1 MKIIFVSFLKMFFR
15 NRGAILGS
23 IITPLAFLL
32 IFGFVFGKQDA
43 KIYKVGTYPIPSQK
57 FLTVLKSLPTN
68 VTTYKDIEELKRD
81 IKKGHIDIGIYIKKK
96 GFTFYYNKNDI
107 KDVQVNKKVIGTI
120 IAAYEK
126 SLKKG
131 IELFT
136 IKTHTVKIGK
146 IKGTSL
152 GYLVPG
158 IISLSILSLGMFSII
173 EVFSRY
179 RKLGILKRLS
189 VTPMN
194 PFSFMLGVILG
205 RLLIGLITAYFIYFL
220 SEAIFNI
227 KFETDLILFSVN
239 ILIAGISMSGLG
251 AIIVL
256 LFKETTTAAN
266 VASILFTIM
275 IFFSGVYFPLTIIPK
290 HIRIFSYIFPL
301 TYVAQNMRYVM
312 GVEYINYPFLI
323 YSNLIMLGA
332 GLLLL
337 MIISKRYMGKVK

>member
-107 KDVQVNKKVIGTI
+107 KDAQVNKKVIGTI

-136 IKTHTVKIGK
+136 I
-146 IKGTSL
+146 
-152 GYLVPG
+152 
-158 IISLSILSLGMFSII
+158 
-173 EVFSRY
+173 
-179 RKLGILKRLS
+179 
-189 VTPMN
+189 
-194 PFSFMLGVILG
+194 
-205 RLLIGLITAYFIYFL
+205 
-220 SEAIFNI
+220 
-227 KFETDLILFSVN
+227 
-239 ILIAGISMSGLG
+239 
-251 AIIVL
+251 
-256 LFKETTTAAN
+256 
-266 VASILFTIM
+266 
-275 IFFSGVYFPLTIIPK
+275 
-290 HIRIFSYIFPL
+290 
-301 TYVAQNMRYVM
+301 
-312 GVEYINYPFLI
+312 
-323 YSNLIMLGA
+323 
-332 GLLLL
+332 
-337 MIISKRYMGKVK
+337 